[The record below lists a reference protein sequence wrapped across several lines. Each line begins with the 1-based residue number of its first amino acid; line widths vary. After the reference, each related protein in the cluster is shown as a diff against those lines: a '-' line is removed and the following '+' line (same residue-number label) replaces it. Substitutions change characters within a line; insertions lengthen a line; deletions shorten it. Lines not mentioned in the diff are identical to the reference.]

1 MDKNELLE
9 AFEKTEKNHKFSKD
23 KYLYAKNCYDMKDKE
38 YIEKF
43 SHYQDLINPNLL
55 VPIKKSKINND
66 KSKKYINK
74 SSGNII
80 YNGNKYNINNDNN
93 KDNGK
98 FRKLEEYKFNEKN
111 GGKIR
116 MRASSKK
123 LSTKKLINKNNSNN
137 AISTST
143 TISTGNINFNTDE
156 KLLNSTFN
164 RTFKFNKTKN
174 K

>member
-23 KYLYAKNCYDMKDKE
+23 KYLYAKNIYDTKDKE

-66 KSKKYINK
+66 KNKKFINR

-80 YNGNKYNINNDNN
+80 NEANKYNINNDNN
-93 KDNGK
+93 KDNEK
-98 FRKLEEYKFNEKN
+98 FKKLEEYKFNEK
-111 GGKIR
+111 GEGKIR
-116 MRASSKK
+116 IRANSKY
-123 LSTKKLINKNNSNN
+123 LPTNQMINKTNSNN

-143 TISTGNINFNTDE
+143 TISTGNINFNTEE

-164 RTFKFNKTKN
+164 RTFKFNKTK